1 MKLVQFHQ
9 ELIMFSV
16 YKKKMQAEEVEDRVE
31 NFFESAMDKAGDLT
45 KVVADEPNIVPV
57 EKKFQWYIFD
67 VQIRDE
73 LTYHSVISNCV
84 KKTTTK
90 MNSIFYKTDTKSELV
105 FTNYS

>member
-1 MKLVQFHQ
+1 
-9 ELIMFSV
+9 
-16 YKKKMQAEEVEDRVE
+16 MQAEEVEDRVE

-73 LTYHSVISNCV
+73 LTYHSVISNC
-84 KKTTTK
+84 KKNNNKNEFNFLQNRYEIWTGV
-90 MNSIFYKTDTKSELV
+90 YKLQLDITECIHYLLLDQL
-105 FTNYS
+105 